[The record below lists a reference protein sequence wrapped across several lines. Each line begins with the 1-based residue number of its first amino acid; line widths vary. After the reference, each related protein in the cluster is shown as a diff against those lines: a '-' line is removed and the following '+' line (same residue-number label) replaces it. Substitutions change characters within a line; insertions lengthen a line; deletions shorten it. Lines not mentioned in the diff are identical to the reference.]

1 MTGVEMMRT
10 GGRDARDE
18 AGRGTRGV
26 TRRGLVA
33 SLAAATAAPLLAGCS
48 LLPGAGPTEE
58 AEAPRFQLAT
68 VFDSEPA
75 STSATLMM
83 VGDMLIHTSVWKSGA
98 RPDGTYN
105 YDHFFANL
113 ADEFSG
119 ADISMVNQETILGG
133 TEHGLEDFPYFNSP
147 QELGDA
153 EVKAGVDVAVSAT
166 NHALDH
172 GFDGICWTLDYWH
185 GTHPEVVVPGIAATE
200 EEALEPKVVERNG
213 IKVAIVSYTEITN
226 LLSPPADK
234 RWCLNILRDADIAA
248 DVARAREA
256 GADIVVACPHW
267 GTEYVYRP
275 DDAQP
280 RWASDFVDAGVDA
293 IIGTHPHVLQPVELL
308 EGPDGRRVP
317 VFWSLGNFVSSQ
329 IEKPRMVGGMAK
341 LTFEKGPEGAR
352 VTGYSLTPLV
362 THRALG
368 TDMSVYRLSDYTEEL
383 AARNYVRN
391 AEGCGDFTAAYCR
404 DLASQILG
412 EGYDPEACVLTG
424 TL

>member
-1 MTGVEMMRT
+1 
-10 GGRDARDE
+10 
-18 AGRGTRGV
+18 
-26 TRRGLVA
+26 
-33 SLAAATAAPLLAGCS
+33 
-48 LLPGAGPTEE
+48 
-58 AEAPRFQLAT
+58 
-68 VFDSEPA
+68 
-75 STSATLMM
+75 M

-293 IIGTHPHVLQPVELL
+293 IPMSCS
-308 EGPDGRRVP
+308 RSSCWRVP
-317 VFWSLGNFVSSQ
+317 
-329 IEKPRMVGGMAK
+329 
-341 LTFEKGPEGAR
+341 
-352 VTGYSLTPLV
+352 
-362 THRALG
+362 
-368 TDMSVYRLSDYTEEL
+368 
-383 AARNYVRN
+383 
-391 AEGCGDFTAAYCR
+391 TAAACR
-404 DLASQILG
+404 CSG
-412 EGYDPEACVLTG
+412 PSG
-424 TL
+424 TSCRARSRSRGWSAAWRSSPSKRAPRARA